1 MKYALA
7 DPSIFLTIQGEG
19 HLAGTTQVFVRLA
32 GCSVGCAGC
41 DTDYRVRHRLSVE
54 DITETIREQ
63 FTRTENRL
71 DPWVWIT
78 GGEPTDRNLD
88 PLIDALHAASW
99 NVAVATSGVRSVT
112 KPVEWLSVSPHSLD
126 GLKQTFGNEI
136 KLVPGLNGLD
146 AREFIRRWDRTGRTR
161 FWFKFLQPLDGNED
175 SMRECVDIW
184 HEFPDWG
191 ISVQQHKIMGLA

>member
-1 MKYALA
+1 
-7 DPSIFLTIQGEG
+7 
-19 HLAGTTQVFVRLA
+19 
-32 GCSVGCAGC
+32 
-41 DTDYRVRHRLSVE
+41 LSVE